1 MFLEHRYVR
10 CCVPFVQ
17 LLIAKVSCQ
26 SSPNRIVMQMVHF
39 PGNVNP
45 VDQYVRPLP
54 YVWIVIC
61 VIQADIL
68 VLHWFCN

>member
-1 MFLEHRYVR
+1 
-10 CCVPFVQ
+10 
-17 LLIAKVSCQ
+17 
-26 SSPNRIVMQMVHF
+26 MQMVPF
-39 PGNVNP
+39 PSNVNP

-68 VLHWFCN
+68 VLHRFYN